1 MHMPGLS
8 YGSEAFV
15 DEAKLARGY
24 DPSQSLSAHQAGSTV
39 RGVYSFVWDV
49 FTHTRKKLVRRHTLI
64 NYQGLIL
71 VGKERQEIRT
81 GIPASYQFH
90 LMVDSLYEPFAEEVR
105 LYVSRR
111 DALDK
116 SPNFIS
122 RLKQQREALLSYV
135 HTHEVGHILPV
146 IHGLNEYVGQSD
158 PKVCEQYAKW
168 YAYYKAKEIPNI
180 HREDSPRDNC
190 FYEGRNAIIHREILG
205 NFDKASLLLST
216 VGLDWIA
223 DGLGAVYATIEGDT
237 SEGVTRAGFF
247 VFPLVGGGTRTLTMK
262 ELGEAVARRELYLQR
277 EGERLIVALG
287 KQGGNAIDETTKHIT
302 SLVEQ
307 LLGKLKAPQTVTP
320 SIYSELHKILSE
332 FSPEVLDKLLHI
344 KGVDIVLNDMAQSWR
359 KLQGGKFQLQ
369 YFANHLAEATSIVK
383 FEVKEEVKIGKETV
397 ARVYDIVAESDLGPI
412 NYELKNW
419 SSWQSWSSKAFR
431 EQFLKD
437 LSEMA
442 KGKRIKWV
450 FSGHKMRRQ
459 EIKRSIIASMRDET
473 FLQQLVE
480 LLNHPGYERFF
491 KTTFG
496 TEFTDGTDLLNA
508 LERDEIFSQIFDV
521 I

>member
-1 MHMPGLS
+1 
-8 YGSEAFV
+8 
-15 DEAKLARGY
+15 
-24 DPSQSLSAHQAGSTV
+24 
-39 RGVYSFVWDV
+39 
-49 FTHTRKKLVRRHTLI
+49 
-64 NYQGLIL
+64 
-71 VGKERQEIRT
+71 
-81 GIPASYQFH
+81 
-90 LMVDSLYEPFAEEVR
+90 MVDSLYEPFAEEVR

-168 YAYYKAKEIPNI
+168 YAYYKAKGIPNI

-190 FYEGRNAIIHREILG
+190 FYEGRNAMIHREILG

-247 VFPLVGGGTRTLTMK
+247 VFPLVGGGTRTLTTK
-262 ELGEAVARRELYLQR
+262 EIREAVARRELYLQR

-287 KQGGNAIDETTKHIT
+287 KQAGNAIDETTKLIT

-307 LLGKLKAPQTVTP
+307 LLGKLKAPQNVTP

-369 YFANHLAEATSIVK
+369 YFASHLAEGTSIVQ
-383 FEVKEEVKIGKETV
+383 FEVKKEVKIGEETV
-397 ARVYDIVAESDLGPI
+397 ARIYDIVTETERGPI

-419 SSWQSWSSKAFR
+419 SSWGSWSGKAFR
-431 EQFLKD
+431 DQFLKD
-437 LSEMA
+437 LATMA
-442 KGKRIKWV
+442 KGKRVKWV
-450 FSGHKMRRQ
+450 FSGHKMSREEVKRKIIDALQDRAFLEAVKALIKDKGKRRAIEQ
-459 EIKRSIIASMRDET
+459 ILEIKHLRGESLPEVIARDQVFNVIFEIID
-473 FLQQLVE
+473 
-480 LLNHPGYERFF
+480 
-491 KTTFG
+491 
-496 TEFTDGTDLLNA
+496 
-508 LERDEIFSQIFDV
+508 
-521 I
+521 